1 MNSHAQAL
9 LQSWSAPVAV
19 DASLC
24 IVALLYTRGWNCLR
38 IVASPQFPVW
48 RLAAFFA
55 GLATVWIAIGSPLE
69 ALDDVSLTVHMVQHL
84 LLAAIAPPLLLLG
97 APELPL
103 LRGLPHSLGRGVVS
117 PFLRLRLT
125 RRFSHLVSN
134 PSVCWLV
141 ASLAL
146 IGWHMPAV
154 FALAL
159 RWDWLHKFEHLSF
172 LGAGLL
178 FWWPVVQPWPSTPRW
193 PEWAIPLYLFAATLP
208 CDALSGFLTFCDRVV
223 YSSYI
228 FAPRVFGLSPL
239 ADQQCAAALMWVAV
253 TFIFLTPA
261 VLVTLK
267 LLSPGKSESPDDPAA
282 APQRFSRESLLDS
295 NAELG

>member
-1 MNSHAQAL
+1 MNSQAQLA

-24 IVALLYTRGWNCLR
+24 LAALFYARGWNRLR
-38 IVASPQFPVW
+38 NTASRQFPLW

-55 GLATVWIAIGSPLE
+55 GLATVWLAIGSPLQ
-69 ALDDVSLTVHMVQHL
+69 ALDEVSLTVHMVQHL

-103 LRGLPHSLGRGVVS
+103 LRGIPQSLARGIVS
-117 PFLRLRLT
+117 PFLRLPITKKFR
-125 RRFSHLVSN
+125 HLVSN
-134 PSVCWLV
+134 PAICWLV
-141 ASLAL
+141 AALAL
-146 IGWHMPAV
+146 IGWHTPAL
-154 FALAL
+154 FELAL
-159 RWDWLHKFEHLSF
+159 RWDWLHKLEHASF

-193 PEWAIPLYLFAATLP
+193 PEWTIPLYLFAATLP
-208 CDALSGFLTFCDRVV
+208 CDALSGFLSFCDRVV
-223 YSSYI
+223 YSSYTS
-228 FAPRVFGLSPL
+228 APRVFGLSPL

-267 LLSPGKSESPDDPAA
+267 LLSPRKSVLPDDPAA
-282 APQRFSRESLLDS
+282 APQRFSRDSLLDP
-295 NAELG
+295 NAEMG